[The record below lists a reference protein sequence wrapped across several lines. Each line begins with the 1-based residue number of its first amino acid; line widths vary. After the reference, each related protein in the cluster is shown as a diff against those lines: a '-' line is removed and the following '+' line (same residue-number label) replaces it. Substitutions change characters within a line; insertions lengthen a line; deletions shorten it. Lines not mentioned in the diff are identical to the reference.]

1 MYNRLMSRLLSLA
14 AFATLLLLV
23 VCGVGHHHAQSHTAH
38 LDRIELPPAVPS
50 PTALERASDLHTVT
64 ASVAPKVGV
73 IRCENAERFRAILP
87 ESLSFPDPLSAS
99 SVLRV

>member
-1 MYNRLMSRLLSLA
+1 MFRLLSLA

-23 VCGVGHHHAQSHTAH
+23 VCGVGHHNAQSHTAH

-50 PTALERASDLHTVT
+50 PTALESVSDLRAITV
-64 ASVAPKVGV
+64 SVAPKVRVTRGD
-73 IRCENAERFRAILP
+73 NAERFRAALP
-87 ESLSFPDPLSAS
+87 ETISFLDPLAAS